1 MSITSTQTQHPTTPQ
16 LVKAT
21 LAAAAIAGIIL
32 ITTVLPAE
40 HGIDPTGI
48 GGALL
53 SASSY
58 LMKSPPEQR
67 PDDLGRAKLEAFI
80 RGEVER

>member
-1 MSITSTQTQHPTTPQ
+1 MR
-16 LVKAT
+16 
-21 LAAAAIAGIIL
+21 AAKIAK
-32 ITTVLPAE
+32 
-40 HGIDPTGI
+40 DRGI

-67 PDDLGRAKLEAFI
+67 EDTEGRRRLEAFI
-80 RGEVER
+80 TGDEAR

>member
-1 MSITSTQTQHPTTPQ
+1 MID
-16 LVKAT
+16 
-21 LAAAAIAGIIL
+21 AIPSAQI
-32 ITTVLPAE
+32 AK
-40 HGIDPTGI
+40 DRGI

-67 PDDLGRAKLEAFI
+67 PDDIGRQQLEAYI
-80 RGEVER
+80 AGTVER

>member
-1 MSITSTQTQHPTTPQ
+1 R
-16 LVKAT
+16 
-21 LAAAAIAGIIL
+21 
-32 ITTVLPAE
+32 
-40 HGIDPTGI
+40 GI

-67 PDDLGRAKLEAFI
+67 PDDIGRETLEAFI
-80 RGEVER
+80 RGDVER